1 MDFFKTQFDRIQQ
14 QLGGLNASQKM
25 LSACL
30 VVIIVMTVL
39 WWGRYAATS
48 EMEPLFD
55 QALSAEDL
63 GRVKAHLTGAAIP
76 FQISADNK
84 VLVPSARAPEAI
96 AGLTFSQALPKTPKI
111 DFSALVKDMNPFN
124 SHSINEAQ
132 LNNIKQMRL
141 AEVISN
147 FPGVKSA
154 QVFIDPRERM
164 GFGSGGV
171 QPSATVSLQ
180 M

>member
-1 MDFFKTQFDRIQQ
+1 MDFFKRQFDRIQQ
-14 QLGGLNASQKM
+14 QLGGLNAAQKV
-25 LSACL
+25 LPPCL

-39 WWGRYAATS
+39 WWGHYAATA

-63 GRVKAHLTGAAIP
+63 GRVKAHLQGVAIP
-76 FQISADNK
+76 FKISGDNK
-84 VLVPSARAPEAI
+84 ILVPSTRAAEAI

-132 LNNIKQMRL
+132 LNNIKQM
-141 AEVISN
+141 
-147 FPGVKSA
+147 
-154 QVFIDPRERM
+154 
-164 GFGSGGV
+164 
-171 QPSATVSLQ
+171 
-180 M
+180 